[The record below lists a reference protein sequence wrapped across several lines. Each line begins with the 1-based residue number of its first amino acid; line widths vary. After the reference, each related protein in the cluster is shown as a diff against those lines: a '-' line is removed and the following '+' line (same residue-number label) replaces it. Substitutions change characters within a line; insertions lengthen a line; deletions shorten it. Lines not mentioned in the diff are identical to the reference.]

1 MKLRSLITLEM
12 YQAIRQLPH
21 VSITPYTPKVR
32 RVPMGSMGKL
42 GYPDLMPYVGDVD
55 KVLPSRKPT
64 TKVTNIDHVC
74 QQAKTFGIR
83 SNV

>member
-12 YQAIRQLPH
+12 YQAIQNLPH

-32 RVPMGSMGKL
+32 RVPMGSMRKL
-42 GYPDLMPYVGDVD
+42 GVPDLVHYVGDVG
-55 KVLPSRKPT
+55 KVSPSRKPT
-64 TKVTNIDHVC
+64 TKVTNIDNVC